1 MKIGEVI
8 RKYRKEEGLTQEEMA
23 NRLGVTTPAVNK
35 WENGNS
41 NPDIELL
48 APIARLLHISLDTLL
63 SFHEELT
70 TAEITEIIWELNQL
84 LDTDGFEKAYARAA
98 EIVKA
103 YPNCN
108 MLIWQ
113 VAVMLDARRLTG
125 ACDIPEKYDEQ
136 INEWYERALKDE
148 DEEIKRHAAD
158 SLFGFY
164 LRKKE
169 YEKAEQYLR
178 YFSEKDPMKKIFQG
192 RLYQEQGEKD
202 NAYQMF
208 ENVIFSEYQT
218 LNCAIASMIMMSLE
232 DDDIQKAR
240 YLAEKLGKIA
250 NVLEMGKCREWLPM
264 LDVVRAEKNVPETC
278 HIVKQLLNS
287 ADSLFDF
294 QNSKLYRHMNFRKTQ
309 SSFAEDWK
317 ENLLKVL
324 RDEEAFGYM
333 KGNEETWC

>member
-8 RKYRKEEGLTQEEMA
+8 RKYRKEEGLTQEQMA

-70 TAEITEIIWELNQL
+70 SVEITEVIRELNQL

-113 VAVMLDARRLTG
+113 VAVTLDARRLTG
-125 ACDIPEKYDEQ
+125 ACSTPEKYDEQ
-136 INEWYERALKDE
+136 INAWYERALQDE
-148 DEEIKRHAAD
+148 DEEIKRYAAD

-169 YEKAEQYLR
+169 YEKAEIYLR
-178 YFSEKDPMKKIFQG
+178 YFSAKDPMKKIFQG

-202 NAYQMF
+202 NAYKMF
-208 ENVIFSEYQT
+208 ENVIYSEYQT
-218 LNCAIASMIMMSLE
+218 LNYAFSMMITMSIAE
-232 DDDIQKAR
+232 GDIPKAR
-240 YLAEKLGKIA
+240 YLAEKSGKIA
-250 NVLEMGKCREWLPM
+250 NVLEMGKCCEWLPM
-264 LDVVRAEKNVPETC
+264 LDVVNAEKNVPETC
-278 HIVKQLLNS
+278 NIVKQLLNS
-287 ADSLFDF
+287 TDSLSDV
-294 QNSKLYRHMNFRKTQ
+294 QQSELYQHMSFRKVE
-309 SSFAEDWK
+309 SFAEKWK
-317 ENLLKVL
+317 IEKHLIRYSSKFFQ
-324 RDEEAFGYM
+324 RR
-333 KGNEETWC
+333 